1 MDQTQRIRF
10 PPALMDLPRHKAQ
23 GVIPPELFAAIAA
36 AVRQTGDGYAGPDG
50 LRSDPRTER
59 GAAVALRFE
68 VFASWLAVLFELQR
82 PDVARTRQT
91 NPVKKSKGKQQCVPS
106 SAAPSLVAPA

>member
-36 AVRQTGDGYAGPDG
+36 AVRQTGDGYAGPDHLHLWIRRPRPSRLGG
-50 LRSDPRTER
+50 LSIRM
-59 GAAVALRFE
+59 L
-68 VFASWLAVLFELQR
+68 WLW
-82 PDVARTRQT
+82 
-91 NPVKKSKGKQQCVPS
+91 
-106 SAAPSLVAPA
+106 